1 MVETLKV
8 DSLSKK
14 WTDSLKQRVNH
25 DPEFAVV
32 GKLMHVRFVWELGE
46 TRMLFVVERGK
57 IEDIKLDEEITF
69 NDSWQFSLRGSRESW
84 ERFLAPCPPPMHND
98 IWAMVVQVDD
108 VELDGDRLVAMQN
121 IRALSRL
128 MALARLQENNS
139 EAAAGDEERG
149 SARPMTTEE
158 TNRPQK
164 NEADIE
170 EIVGRYI
177 HLDLFGQDNRIYFE
191 EAGEG
196 IPLVCLH
203 TAGSDSRQY
212 SHILTDPEMTGQFR
226 VIAFDMPYHGRSNPP
241 DGWWKTQYRLTTSRY
256 ATTIIEFC
264 RALALDQPILMGSS
278 MGGAIVLEMAY
289 RYAGEIRAVI
299 GLEATASAKNRFI
312 EYTHHPAV
320 HGGEM
325 TATWTYGLMAPQSPE
340 RFRRET
346 WWGYSQGAPGVY
358 QGDTYFYSVD
368 WDASERVSGIDT
380 SRCPVFLLTGE
391 YDFSCT
397 PQDTERT
404 ARSIPNAEF
413 ELMTGIGHFPMS
425 ENPDRFREYLMPAL
439 EKIKRRTLTG

>member
-1 MVETLKV
+1 MVETL
-8 DSLSKK
+8 SKK
-14 WTDSLKQRVNH
+14 WADNLKQKINT

-32 GKLMHVRFVWELGE
+32 GKWMHVRFVWELGE
-46 TRMLFVVERGK
+46 TRMLFVVKEGK

-69 NDSWQFSLRGSRESW
+69 NDSWEFSLHGSKESW
-84 ERFLAPCPPPMHND
+84 EKFLAPCPPPMYND
-98 IWAMVVQVDD
+98 IWAMVVQVED
-108 VELDGDRLVAMQN
+108 VELNGDRLVAMQN

-128 MALARLQENNS
+128 MALTRTQEGSSVAAS
-139 EAAAGDEERG
+139 EEVEQAAVGTPGFSITNG
-149 SARPMTTEE
+149 SEKTEA
-158 TNRPQK
+158 N
-164 NEADIE
+164 IE
-170 EIVGRYI
+170 QIVGRYI
-177 HLDLFGQDNRIYFE
+177 HLHLFGEDSRIYFE
-191 EAGEG
+191 EAGQG

-212 SHILTDPEMTGQFR
+212 SHIMTDPDITSRFR
-226 VIAFDMPYHGRSNPP
+226 VVAFDMPYHGRSNPP
-241 DGWWKTQYRLTTSRY
+241 NGWWKTQYRLTTPKY

-264 RALALDQPILMGSS
+264 RALGLEQPILMGSS

-289 RYAGEIRAVI
+289 RYPDEIRAVI
-299 GLEATASAKNRFI
+299 GLESTALAKNRFI
-312 EYTHHPAV
+312 DYTHHPKV

-340 RFRRET
+340 SFKRET

-368 WDASERVSGIDT
+368 WDASDRVSEIDT
-380 SRCPVFLLTGE
+380 SKCPVFLLTGE

-413 ELMTGIGHFPMS
+413 TLMTEIGHFPMS
-425 ENPDRFREYLMPAL
+425 ENPERFKEYLMP
-439 EKIKRRTLTG
+439 TLKQIENYT